1 MKFEI
6 EVRQVLEINQLYA
19 TGVIHLFDRA
29 RVAQWKNNQ
38 IYQFKKGEQIT
49 YPGKLTNEIYFII
62 DGNARIFHMHPDGKE
77 CVLGLLRSGDFID
90 LSSAFTNQVSDAY
103 SIALTE
109 VSVVKI
115 RTEEIREEVVKT
127 PDLALALL
135 QLFSNQLRDV
145 VQILEQVA
153 YEKVEER
160 LINLLKKLM
169 DPENEVNGWYPL
181 PPFITHK
188 DIAGMIASTRETV
201 TFLINKLSQSEILR
215 NENSRLWISKK
226 SFEM

>member
-49 YPGKLTNEIYFII
+49 YPGKLTNEIYFIV

-90 LSSAFTNQVSDAY
+90 LSSAFTDQVSDAY

>member
-1 MKFEI
+1 M
-6 EVRQVLEINQLYA
+6 LEINQLYA

-38 IYQFKKGEQIT
+38 TYRFKKGEQIT
-49 YPGKLTNEIYFII
+49 YPGKLTNEIYFIV

-90 LSSAFTNQVSDAY
+90 LSSAFTDQVSDAY

-115 RTEEIREEVVKT
+115 RTEEIREEVLKT
-127 PDLALALL
+127 PELALALL
-135 QLFSNQLRDV
+135 KLFSNQLRDV

-169 DPENEVNGWYPL
+169 DPKNEVNGWYPL

-226 SFEM
+226 SLEM